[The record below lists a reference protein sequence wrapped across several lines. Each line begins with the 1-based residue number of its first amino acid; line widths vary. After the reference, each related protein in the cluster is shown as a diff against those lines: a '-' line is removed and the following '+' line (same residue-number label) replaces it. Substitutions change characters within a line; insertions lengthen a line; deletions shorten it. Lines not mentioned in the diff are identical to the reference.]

1 MQPFFLSVDDKFLA
15 KQVLQAADRVF
26 FSASGVSRALANA
39 IVTAARTRPA
49 LQLVVVLDAS
59 PLPARMGLADTS
71 GLEILHSAQPDL
83 PNLSVQQSPGLRLCV
98 MVTDARGW
106 VWWPVVQAVEPPRV
120 SQALP
125 NAMGLRPDQV
135 DYVLASFSADS
146 QRLVS
151 LPSADT
157 EVSTPRPPPLPEDSG
172 VPSEPLSSSAVRT
185 RAEDLRL
192 SPPENFHELRKISVY
207 RPLLQYVE
215 GADLEGVRAQ
225 AMNFS
230 LPDEIASLPVPSE
243 VAARLRTSLRLFDD
257 GIVSSDALEHQ
268 LRKYKDFFCPSVKP
282 PHGRLILKR
291 DIHAFEATLR
301 AFQDHE
307 LASFTRQFRESLSQQ
322 KSRLESLVCRVYATA
337 CQQQVREIN
346 DEKEACDW
354 LRSRLGAA
362 LSDLPRR
369 ADRIRLTP
377 PIYKDVTYSTLNDP
391 RFVSNVR
398 KVFPSEPWLR
408 HELYESRMAAAATG
422 SP

>member
-15 KQVLQAADRVF
+15 EQVSQAAERVF
-26 FSASGVSRALANA
+26 FSASGVSQALANA
-39 IVTAARTRPA
+39 IVAAAHTRSA

-98 MVTDARGW
+98 MVTDAGGW

-120 SQALP
+120 SQVLP
-125 NAMGLRPDQV
+125 NAMVLRPDQV

-146 QRLVS
+146 RRLTS
-151 LPSADT
+151 LSSAD
-157 EVSTPRPPPLPEDSG
+157 VSPPRPPSLPEDSG
-172 VPSEPLSSSAVRT
+172 VPSEPLSSSEVRN

-215 GADLEGVRAQ
+215 GADLEGVRTQ

-230 LPDEIASLPVPSE
+230 LPAEIANLPIPDG

-257 GIVSSDALEHQ
+257 GVVSSDALEGQ
-268 LRKYKDFFCPSVKP
+268 LRKYKDFFCPSIKP

-291 DIHAFEATLR
+291 DVRVFEAALH

-322 KSRLESLVCRVYATA
+322 RSRLESLVCRVYATT
-337 CQQQVREIN
+337 CKDHVDDVK
-346 DEKEACDW
+346 DEDAARNW
-354 LRSRLGAA
+354 LRRRLEPA
-362 LSDLPRR
+362 LSELPRR
-369 ADRIRLTP
+369 AERIRLTP
-377 PIYKDVTYSTLNDP
+377 PIYRDVTYSTLNDP
-391 RFVSNVR
+391 HFVSRVR
-398 KVFPSEPWLR
+398 EVFPSEPWPR
-408 HELYESRMAAAATG
+408 HELYESQMAAAATG